1 MSKEIDCAKAWDK
14 LRLINDMLCDQ
25 EFNSFGPCKECEYF
39 YTTNSNGVN
48 VGHCLKENIR
58 DWTLYRME
66 GK

>member
-25 EFNSFGPCKECEYF
+25 EFNSYGPCKDCEYF
-39 YTTNSNGVN
+39 YTNRLNGVEI
-48 VGHCLKENIR
+48 GHCLKENIR